1 MAGAYTQHENKYIY
15 VYQRCSVELLH
26 CRLLVYVRGVHFL
39 TLAAV
44 ALSHIR
50 CGKSH
55 PDVLQKNKQTKKN
68 PLSCSV
74 EQLKQIIHWER
85 WGRYQCSHHV
95 AFSSHVANKKV
106 INTCY
111 KLYLWKHTSV
121 HKIKQLQYILYKH
134 DKQDILNQASVPV
147 PRECKDTC
155 VMKLN
160 NWLQAKVL
168 KLGLSAASTA
178 GQSPYLN
185 LILLECKYF

>member
-1 MAGAYTQHENKYIY
+1 MLCGTSPLPVVSLCQG
-15 VYQRCSVELLH
+15 SP
-26 CRLLVYVRGVHFL
+26 FL
-39 TLAAV
+39 NV
-44 ALSHIR
+44 SCCCIKSHLSIS
-50 CGKSH
+50 CGTSH
-55 PDVLQKNKQTKKN
+55 PDVLHKNKQTKKN

-85 WGRYQCSHHV
+85 WGRYQCSHHN

-178 GQSPYLN
+178 GQSPLS
-185 LILLECKYF
+185 